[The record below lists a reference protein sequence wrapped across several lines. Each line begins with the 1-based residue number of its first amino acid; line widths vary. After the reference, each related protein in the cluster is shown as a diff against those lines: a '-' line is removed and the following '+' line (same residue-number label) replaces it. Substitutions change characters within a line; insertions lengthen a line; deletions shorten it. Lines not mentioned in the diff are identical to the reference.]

1 MHRTLVNVLCVL
13 LYTNPTKKVASAAD
27 LIDQALATAMHSMRV
42 NVTSTLNGSP
52 GYFVFGRDMFLD
64 IPFIADWK
72 MIHQQR
78 QTLVNERLSQ
88 KNQGR
93 RRFDYIQG
101 KHLINKKHRSEK
113 LSELTEGPY
122 QITRVH
128 TNGTVSIKLC
138 PNVTERINITILISY
153 REPT

>member
-1 MHRTLVNVLCVL
+1 MAN
-13 LYTNPTKKVASAAD
+13 AAD
-27 LIDQALATAMHSMRV
+27 LIDKVIATAMHSIRL

-72 MIHQQR
+72 IIHQQSK
-78 QTLVNERLSQ
+78 TLVNEILSQ

-101 KHLINKKHRSEK
+101 KHVINKKHRSDT
-113 LSELTEGPY
+113 LRELTEGPY

-128 TNGTVSIKLC
+128 TNGTVSIEIR
-138 PNVTERINITILISY
+138 PNVTERINTTRLISY